1 LLTLVNDLL
10 DLAKIE
16 AGKFDL
22 VPTEIDLPDLLTHVG
37 DLIGERARHAR
48 LEFAVEVQS
57 VPSAVHADGRAL
69 RQILLNLLGN
79 AVKFTPAGGR
89 VELSVK
95 TLAQLHNHYRVGF
108 RVRDSGVGIPS
119 HELKNVFEPFHRV
132 GSGRPAVEGT
142 GLGLTI
148 TRRLVAAMGGI
159 LEVQSSVG
167 VGTIFEFEIT
177 LRAAAE
183 AGSQAPAG
191 EVIRGYRGERKH
203 VLLVDDDPVN
213 RELLRGLLL
222 DLGFLVGVAEDGA
235 AALRCIESSTP
246 DLVITDLLMPNMNG
260 ADLVQALRNQP
271 STAHLPVIALSASA
285 ATAAHREVSLDAFDV
300 VLTKPVRFNE
310 LLDQI
315 WHALSLSWVCG
326 TSGDTAPPTAESGEH
341 EEWDEGFIAN
351 LGDLAM
357 RGDVQALKHLC
368 DDASRHSMK
377 MRQLLAELEPHVS
390 NFDTAEIRRVVET
403 ARAVGSPNAAR

>member
-1 LLTLVNDLL
+1 
-10 DLAKIE
+10 
-16 AGKFDL
+16 
-22 VPTEIDLPDLLTHVG
+22 
-37 DLIGERARHAR
+37 
-48 LEFAVEVQS
+48 
-57 VPSAVHADGRAL
+57 
-69 RQILLNLLGN
+69 
-79 AVKFTPAGGR
+79 
-89 VELSVK
+89 
-95 TLAQLHNHYRVGF
+95 
-108 RVRDSGVGIPS
+108 
-119 HELKNVFEPFHRV
+119 
-132 GSGRPAVEGT
+132 
-142 GLGLTI
+142 
-148 TRRLVAAMGGI
+148 MGGI
-159 LEVQSSVG
+159 LEVQSNVG
-167 VGTIFEFEIT
+167 VGTTFEFEIT

-183 AGSQAPAG
+183 TGSQALAR

-260 ADLVQALRNQP
+260 ADLVQVLRNQ
-271 STAHLPVIALSASA
+271 SSSAHLPVIALSASA
-285 ATAAHREVSLDAFDV
+285 ATAAHRDVSLDAFDV

-315 WHALSLSWVCG
+315 GHCLNLSWVCG
-326 TSGDTAPPTAESGEH
+326 VCVGTAPPTAGSGEN

-368 DDASRHSMK
+368 DEASRHSMK
-377 MRQLLAELEPHVS
+377 MRQLLAELAPHVS
-390 NFDTAEIRRVVET
+390 NFDTAAIRRVVET
-403 ARAVGSPNAAR
+403 ARAVGSPNAAH